1 MKPTID
7 LDAARNKL
15 VGGKDQLLKKIDE
28 AHIPA
33 NAQSI
38 ISAAGDAL
46 SATAKGVADNAI
58 ETASNVSKAVT
69 DGVNVIKENTPAA
82 RRKQARM
89 SGFGDGIKQ
98 GAYLAGTK
106 RFNFLYA
113 YVATMCYFLRADGEF
128 SSQEQL
134 WVEEQLDN
142 LQLGFTLPEAVK
154 DKLLSIIADDSLTF
168 DAVKEFLE
176 PVEVSQ
182 LESIS
187 QKVQI
192 AIEIDEEITEEE
204 LTANELFNAYITER
218 VANDIVN
225 DQRIEEIINSSII
238 EYSKNLDRIDYEF
251 KQLTKLQ
258 DSDAAFVFGATA
270 FQILRIILINRL
282 TKIELA
288 GKGSLE
294 TSLKDLQKKIFDPLD
309 KTPGENRPLY
319 ASKHHIL
326 TNRGVPYDAT
336 SFADFNNDMFKGAN
350 HRFGTLG
357 HDPLLGLIFGTANI
371 MTNTITCPPINSIF
385 KGIDLFPK
393 TFNVTYDI
401 GGKNPH
407 IVSADPFGVSA
418 QFLTPLML
426 ASAANRILVEPDAAA
441 AALIKQIIHIGTD
454 LYTPMGIQLPFA
466 NLILDKATTERL
478 TSYVNMGDIVKVG
491 GQAAAAIAINWLV
504 AALHGCSLFN
514 KDDGTEFCSEMHQVR
529 TKKILLISNSIAT
542 SSSVIQAAIT
552 KNPRNLDIG
561 GAAVLIYRLFTD
573 MKFISKLKQE
583 FMTSEL
589 AKVYDQRVQGL
600 LQSLNCQSKC
610 NVW

>member
-204 LTANELFNAYITER
+204 LAANELFNVYITER
-218 VANDIVN
+218 VANDIIN
-225 DQRIEEIINSSII
+225 DQRVKEIISSAVK
-238 EYSKNLDRIDYEF
+238 EYGENLDRIDYEF

-258 DSDAAFVFGATA
+258 DSDAAFLIGATA
-270 FQILRIILINRL
+270 LQVMRVLLINKL
-282 TKIELA
+282 TKIEPA

-294 TSLKDLQKKIFDPLD
+294 TSLKDLQKKIFKPFD
-309 KTPGENRPLY
+309 KTPGENHLLY

-326 TNRGVPYDAT
+326 KNRGVPYDAT
-336 SFADFNNDMFKGAN
+336 SFADFNNGMFKGAN

-371 MTNTITCPPINSIF
+371 MTNTITCPPSNSMF
-385 KGIDLFPK
+385 KGIDLVPK
-393 TFNVTYDI
+393 TFNVVYDI
-401 GGKNPH
+401 GGQNPH

-454 LYTPMGIQLPFA
+454 LYTPMGIQLPFE
-466 NLILDKATTERL
+466 NLILDKATTEKL

-491 GQAAAAIAINWLV
+491 GQAAGAIAINWLV
-504 AALHGCSLFN
+504 AALHGCSLFY
-514 KDDGTEFCSEMHQVR
+514 KDDETKFCSEMHQVR

-573 MKFISKLKQE
+573 TRFISKLKQE

-600 LQSLNCQSKC
+600 L
-610 NVW
+610 

>member
-28 AHIPA
+28 VHIPA

-38 ISAAGDAL
+38 ISAAGDAI
-46 SATAKGVADNAI
+46 SATAKGVADNAV
-58 ETASNVSKAVT
+58 ETASNVSKVVS

-106 RFNFLYA
+106 RFNFFYA

-142 LQLGFTLPEAVK
+142 LQLGLTIPEAVK

-176 PVEVSQ
+176 PVEISQ

-187 QKVQI
+187 QRVQI

-204 LTANELFNAYITER
+204 LAANKLFNEYITER
-218 VANDIVN
+218 VANDIIN
-225 DQRIEEIINSSII
+225 DQRVKEIISSAVK
-238 EYSKNLDRIDYEF
+238 EYGENLDRIDYEF

-270 FQILRIILINRL
+270 FQVIRIIFINWL
-282 TKIELA
+282 TKIEPA

-294 TSLKDLQKKIFDPLD
+294 TSLKNLQKKIFDPLD

-326 TNRGVPYDAT
+326 KNRGVPYDAT
-336 SFADFNNDMFKGAN
+336 SFADFNNDIFKGAN

-371 MTNTITCPPINSIF
+371 MTNTITCPPSKSIF
-385 KGIDLFPK
+385 EEINVLPE

-401 GGKNPH
+401 RGKNPQ

-418 QFLTPLML
+418 QFLTLLML

-454 LYTPMGIQLPFA
+454 LYTPMGIQLPFE

-491 GQAAAAIAINWLV
+491 GQAAGAIAINWLV
-504 AALHGCSLFN
+504 AAIHGCSHFN
-514 KDDGTEFCSEMHQVR
+514 KDDGTEFCFKMHQVR

-573 MKFISKLKQE
+573 TKFISKLKQE

-600 LQSLNCQSKC
+600 L
-610 NVW
+610 

>member
-204 LTANELFNAYITER
+204 LAANELFNTYITER
-218 VANDIVN
+218 VTNDIVN
-225 DQRIEEIINSSII
+225 DQRVKEIISSAVK
-238 EYSKNLDRIDYEF
+238 EYGENLDRIDYEF

-573 MKFISKLKQE
+573 TKFISKLKQE

-600 LQSLNCQSKC
+600 L
-610 NVW
+610 

>member
-28 AHIPA
+28 VKIPA

-106 RFNFLYA
+106 RINFFYA

-142 LQLGFTLPEAVK
+142 LQLGLTIPEAVK

-176 PVEVSQ
+176 PVEISQ

-187 QKVQI
+187 QRVQI

-204 LTANELFNAYITER
+204 LAANELFNAYITER

-225 DQRIEEIINSSII
+225 DQRVKEIINSAVK
-238 EYSKNLDRIDYEF
+238 EYGENLDRIDYEF

-573 MKFISKLKQE
+573 TKFISKLKQE

-600 LQSLNCQSKC
+600 L
-610 NVW
+610 

>member
-28 AHIPA
+28 VKIPA

-38 ISAAGDAL
+38 ISAAGDAIT
-46 SATAKGVADNAI
+46 ATAKGVADNAV

-128 SSQEQL
+128 SPQEQL

-142 LQLGFTLPEAVK
+142 LQLGLALPEAVK

-168 DAVKEFLE
+168 DTVKEFLE
-176 PVEVSQ
+176 AVEVSQ

-187 QKVQI
+187 QRVQI

-204 LTANELFNAYITER
+204 LAANKLFNEYITER
-218 VANDIVN
+218 VANDIIN
-225 DQRIEEIINSSII
+225 DQRVEEIISSAVK
-238 EYSKNLDRIDYEF
+238 EYGENLDRIDYEF

-258 DSDAAFVFGATA
+258 DSDAAFLIGATA
-270 FQILRIILINRL
+270 LQVIRIILINRL

-552 KNPRNLDIG
+552 KNPKNLDIG

-573 MKFISKLKQE
+573 TKFISKLKQE

-600 LQSLNCQSKC
+600 L
-610 NVW
+610 

>member
-28 AHIPA
+28 VHIPA

-38 ISAAGDAL
+38 ISAAGDAI
-46 SATAKGVADNAI
+46 SATAKGVADNAV
-58 ETASNVSKAVT
+58 ETASNVSKVVS

-106 RFNFLYA
+106 RFNFFYA

-142 LQLGFTLPEAVK
+142 LQLGLTIPEAVK

-168 DAVKEFLE
+168 DAVKEFLK
-176 PVEVSQ
+176 PVEISQ

-187 QKVQI
+187 QRVQI

-204 LTANELFNAYITER
+204 LAANELFNAYITER

-225 DQRIEEIINSSII
+225 DQRVKEIISSAVK
-238 EYSKNLDRIDYEF
+238 EYGENLDRIDYEF

-573 MKFISKLKQE
+573 TKFISKLKQE

-600 LQSLNCQSKC
+600 L
-610 NVW
+610 

>member
-401 GGKNPH
+401 DGKNPH

-600 LQSLNCQSKC
+600 L
-610 NVW
+610 

>member
-28 AHIPA
+28 VKIPA

-204 LTANELFNAYITER
+204 LAANELFNTYITER

-225 DQRIEEIINSSII
+225 DQRVKEIISSAVK
-238 EYSKNLDRIDYEF
+238 EYGENLDRIDYEF

-573 MKFISKLKQE
+573 TKFISKLKQE

-600 LQSLNCQSKC
+600 L
-610 NVW
+610 

>member
-204 LTANELFNAYITER
+204 LAANELFNAYITER

-225 DQRIEEIINSSII
+225 DQRVKEIINSAVK
-238 EYSKNLDRIDYEF
+238 EYGENLDRIDYEF

-573 MKFISKLKQE
+573 TKFISKLKQE

-600 LQSLNCQSKC
+600 L
-610 NVW
+610 

>member
-154 DKLLSIIADDSLTF
+154 DKLLSIIADDSLSF

-176 PVEVSQ
+176 PVEISE

-187 QKVQI
+187 QRVQI

-204 LTANELFNAYITER
+204 LAANKLFNEYITER
-218 VANDIVN
+218 VANDIIN
-225 DQRIEEIINSSII
+225 DQRVKEIISSAVK
-238 EYSKNLDRIDYEF
+238 EYGENLDRIDYEF

-270 FQILRIILINRL
+270 FQVIRIFLINWL
-282 TKIELA
+282 TKIEPA

-294 TSLKDLQKKIFDPLD
+294 KSLKKLQEKTFKPFD
-309 KTPGENRPLY
+309 KTPGENHLLY

-326 TNRGVPYDAT
+326 SNRGVPYDAT
-336 SFADFNNDMFKGAN
+336 SFADFNNGMFKGAN

-371 MTNTITCPPINSIF
+371 MTNTITCPPSNSMFKEIN
-385 KGIDLFPK
+385 LLPK

-401 GGKNPH
+401 GDKNPH
-407 IVSADPFGVSA
+407 ILSADPSGISA

-454 LYTPMGIQLPFA
+454 LYTPMGIQLPFE
-466 NLILDKATTERL
+466 NLILDKATTEKL

-491 GQAAAAIAINWLV
+491 GQAAGAIAINWLV
-504 AALHGCSLFN
+504 AAIHGCSHFN
-514 KDDGTEFCSEMHQVR
+514 KDDGTEFCFKMHQVR

-600 LQSLNCQSKC
+600 L
-610 NVW
+610 

>member
-7 LDAARNKL
+7 LAAARNKL

-38 ISAAGDAL
+38 ISATGDAL
-46 SATAKGVADNAI
+46 SATAKGVVDNAI

-113 YVATMCYFLRADGEF
+113 YVSTMCYFLRADGEF

-142 LQLGFTLPEAVK
+142 LQLGLTIPEAVK

-176 PVEVSQ
+176 PVEISQ

-187 QKVQI
+187 QRVQI

-204 LTANELFNAYITER
+204 LAANELFNAYITER
-218 VANDIVN
+218 VTNDIVN
-225 DQRIEEIINSSII
+225 DQRVKEIISSAVK
-238 EYSKNLDRIDYEF
+238 EYGENLDRIDYEF

-258 DSDAAFVFGATA
+258 DSDAAFLIGATA
-270 FQILRIILINRL
+270 LQVIRVLLINRL

-385 KGIDLFPK
+385 KGIDLFPR

-573 MKFISKLKQE
+573 TKFISKLKQE

-600 LQSLNCQSKC
+600 L
-610 NVW
+610 

>member
-38 ISAAGDAL
+38 ISAAGDAI
-46 SATAKGVADNAI
+46 SATAKGVADNAV
-58 ETASNVSKAVT
+58 ETASNVSKVVS

-106 RFNFLYA
+106 RFNFFYA

-142 LQLGFTLPEAVK
+142 LQLGLTIPEAVK

-176 PVEVSQ
+176 PVEISQ

-187 QKVQI
+187 QRVQI

-204 LTANELFNAYITER
+204 LAANELFNAYITER

-225 DQRIEEIINSSII
+225 DQRVKEIISSAVK
-238 EYSKNLDRIDYEF
+238 EYGENLDRIDYEF

-573 MKFISKLKQE
+573 TKFISKLKQE

-600 LQSLNCQSKC
+600 L
-610 NVW
+610 

>member
-1 MKPTID
+1 LKPTID

-28 AHIPA
+28 VKIPA

-106 RFNFLYA
+106 RINFFYA

-142 LQLGFTLPEAVK
+142 LQLGLTIPEAVK

-176 PVEVSQ
+176 PVEISQ

-187 QKVQI
+187 QRVQI

-204 LTANELFNAYITER
+204 LAANELFNAYITER
-218 VANDIVN
+218 VTNDIVN
-225 DQRIEEIINSSII
+225 DQRVKEIISSAVK
-238 EYSKNLDRIDYEF
+238 EYGENLDRIDYEF

-270 FQILRIILINRL
+270 FQILRILLINKL
-282 TKIELA
+282 TKIEPA

-573 MKFISKLKQE
+573 TKFISKLKQE

-600 LQSLNCQSKC
+600 L
-610 NVW
+610 

>member
-58 ETASNVSKAVT
+58 ETASNVSKVVS

-106 RFNFLYA
+106 RINFFYA

-142 LQLGFTLPEAVK
+142 LQLGLTIPEAVK

-168 DAVKEFLE
+168 DAVKGFLE
-176 PVEVSQ
+176 PVEISQ

-187 QKVQI
+187 QRVQI

-204 LTANELFNAYITER
+204 LAANELFNAYITER

-225 DQRIEEIINSSII
+225 DQRVKEIINSAVK
-238 EYSKNLDRIDYEF
+238 EYGENLDRIDYEF

-600 LQSLNCQSKC
+600 L
-610 NVW
+610 

>member
-28 AHIPA
+28 VKIPA
-33 NAQSI
+33 NTQSI
-38 ISAAGDAL
+38 ISAAGDAIT
-46 SATAKGVADNAI
+46 ATAKGVADNAV

-142 LQLGFTLPEAVK
+142 LQLGLTIPEAVK

-176 PVEVSQ
+176 PVEVSE

-187 QKVQI
+187 KRVQI

-204 LTANELFNAYITER
+204 LAANELFNTYITER
-218 VANDIVN
+218 VANDIIN
-225 DQRIEEIINSSII
+225 DQRVKEIISSAVK
-238 EYSKNLDRIDYEF
+238 EYGENLDRIDYEF

-270 FQILRIILINRL
+270 FQVIRIIFINWL
-282 TKIELA
+282 TKIEPA

-294 TSLKDLQKKIFDPLD
+294 TSLKNLQKKIFDPLD

-326 TNRGVPYDAT
+326 KNRGVPYDAT
-336 SFADFNNDMFKGAN
+336 SFADFNNDIFKGAN

-371 MTNTITCPPINSIF
+371 MTNTITCPPSKSIF
-385 KGIDLFPK
+385 EEINVLPE

-401 GGKNPH
+401 RGKNPQ

-418 QFLTPLML
+418 QFLTLLML

-454 LYTPMGIQLPFA
+454 LYTPMGIQLPFE

-491 GQAAAAIAINWLV
+491 GQAAGAIAINWLV
-504 AALHGCSLFN
+504 AAIHGCSHFN
-514 KDDGTEFCSEMHQVR
+514 KDDGTEFCFKMHQVR

-600 LQSLNCQSKC
+600 L
-610 NVW
+610 

>member
-38 ISAAGDAL
+38 ISAAGDAI
-46 SATAKGVADNAI
+46 SATAKGVADNAV
-58 ETASNVSKAVT
+58 ETASNVSKVVS

-106 RFNFLYA
+106 RFNFFYA

-142 LQLGFTLPEAVK
+142 LQLGLTIPEAVK

-176 PVEVSQ
+176 PVEISQ

-187 QKVQI
+187 QRVQI

-204 LTANELFNAYITER
+204 LAANELFNAYITER

-225 DQRIEEIINSSII
+225 DQRVKEIISSAVK
-238 EYSKNLDRIDYEF
+238 EYGENLDRIDYEF

-385 KGIDLFPK
+385 KGIDLFTK

-573 MKFISKLKQE
+573 TKFISKLKQE

-600 LQSLNCQSKC
+600 L
-610 NVW
+610 

>member
-38 ISAAGDAL
+38 ISTAGDAL

-168 DAVKEFLE
+168 DDVKEFLE

-204 LTANELFNAYITER
+204 LAANELFNAYITER

-225 DQRIEEIINSSII
+225 DQRVKEIINSAVK
-238 EYSKNLDRIDYEF
+238 EYGENLDRIDYEF

-573 MKFISKLKQE
+573 TKFISKLKQE

-600 LQSLNCQSKC
+600 L
-610 NVW
+610 

>member
-28 AHIPA
+28 VKIPA

-38 ISAAGDAL
+38 ISAAGDAIT
-46 SATAKGVADNAI
+46 ATAKGVADNAV

-142 LQLGFTLPEAVK
+142 LQLGLTIPEAVK

-176 PVEVSQ
+176 PVEVSE

-187 QKVQI
+187 KRVQI

-204 LTANELFNAYITER
+204 LAANELFNAYITER

-225 DQRIEEIINSSII
+225 DQRVKEIISSAVK
-238 EYSKNLDRIDYEF
+238 EYGENLDRIDYEF

-573 MKFISKLKQE
+573 TKFISKLKQE

-600 LQSLNCQSKC
+600 L
-610 NVW
+610 